1 MWGVSNGSAS
11 GTDFSTERPDPQDGE
26 GCRSCTGIRRW
37 GYIPSCDFPRSRRTA
52 DPRQGVSEVFTRRGS
67 AVAPALCNRYGADGR
82 GCISGRPSVDWQAPP
97 DRVCRASAA
106 GNMCGSC
113 WRPCVADMSYIP
125 PRGGR
130 SWKGGAAIE
139 GATAERMWEPSRK
152 WNRNRGG
159 VTKRGCNRG
168 EPQQGGR
175 NRRGSRMGCRRGG
188 SHCRLGAV
196 TGKAG
201 PQPERCGPETDGNGD
216 RNCKKRRP

>member
-1 MWGVSNGSAS
+1 MVKGVVRVPESAGGGIS
-11 GTDFSTERPDPQDGE
+11 RRAIFRVPDALPIPDK
-26 GCRSCTGIRRW
+26 GCRRFSPGAGLLSHRRCAI
-37 GYIPSCDFPRSRRTA
+37 GTEQTDGVASPDVLPSIGRLLRTA
-52 DPRQGVSEVFTRRGS
+52 FAGLLPQGICADHVGARVLPTCLTFRRGG
-67 AVAPALCNRYGADGR
+67 PQQG
-82 GCISGRPSVDWQAPP
+82 
-97 DRVCRASAA
+97 
-106 GNMCGSC
+106 
-113 WRPCVADMSYIP
+113 
-125 PRGGR
+125 
-130 SWKGGAAIE
+130 GGAAIE

-196 TGKAG
+196 TGRAG